1 MFYYVALVY
10 LRALGVYVHVLEAC
24 GRSALPGMLPKQI
37 LQPPEV
43 LDIRAGGYHDQGDLE
58 HVH

>member
-1 MFYYVALVY
+1 M
-10 LRALGVYVHVLEAC
+10 HVLEAC